1 MRVQTNSYKQLPVQP
16 IISQFDRLATILGDD
31 LKVKFL
37 KRFENWSGRIEDY
50 FKGENI
56 LKVSSRFI
64 QDAVALRTNAGK
76 IVCDL
81 GKQFL
86 KGLTEEQWKESLI
99 NEDQKINL
107 IFDLIGASV
116 SPMLSGNFR
125 TALLHHSDDVISGE
139 IWPEDFL
146 GNWHTLPNALQSNS
160 RTAYFN
166 DLLTL
171 LLTRVLEPNV
181 IRDTIRLYEPEFS
194 ETAGFVDRADDVIRR
209 ILCPLIHE
217 CEESGLDWIDEQ
229 IELLKKCVA
238 KASRDN
244 RGYLKETI
252 ISVLERDDTDSERIR
267 ALAKSFKV
275 RLPSK

>member
-1 MRVQTNSYKQLPVQP
+1 MW
-16 IISQFDRLATILGDD
+16 DH
-31 LKVKFL
+31 LK
-37 KRFENWSGRIEDY
+37 
-50 FKGENI
+50 
-56 LKVSSRFI
+56 
-64 QDAVALRTNAGK
+64 
-76 IVCDL
+76 
-81 GKQFL
+81 
-86 KGLTEEQWKESLI
+86 QWKESLI

-252 ISVLERDDTDSERIR
+252 ISVLERDDADSERIR